1 MKGPVFSSNPRILAS
16 SNPHSMRLAV
26 IDCGTN
32 TFHLLVVDGQPDG
45 TFKQVYR
52 LREYVRLGQEGL
64 DHICAAPFQRGVDC
78 IAFFKKIMRE
88 LDVVRHRAFGTE
100 ALRRADNGLDFVEA
114 VRCAS
119 GVEIQLISG
128 DEEARLIHLGVR
140 QAIPVFEGKTLIMDI
155 GGGSVEFIVASEE
168 EVFWAQ
174 SFPIGVQV
182 LFSRFHKNDP
192 MAADEMVAIQQYLDE
207 MLEPLH
213 TALRQHKTPQ
223 LTGASGSFE
232 VVEDMLIRQKQHP
245 LYSVFTKEDFY
256 QIHEK
261 IIEADY
267 QTRME
272 LPGLPPERVELIVVA
287 FVLMDY
293 IVRKA
298 GVEKIVTSAY
308 AMKEGMLL
316 EMGT

>member
-1 MKGPVFSSNPRILAS
+1 
-16 SNPHSMRLAV
+16 MRLAV

-64 DHICAAPFQRGVDC
+64 DHIGTAPFQRGVDC
-78 IAFFKKIMRE
+78 IVFFKKIMQE
-88 LDVVRHRAFGTE
+88 LGVDNHRAFGTE
-100 ALRRADNGLDFVEA
+100 ALRRADNGPGFVEA
-114 VRCAS
+114 VHSAS

-128 DEEARLIHLGVR
+128 DEEARLIHLGVK
-140 QAIPVFEGKTLIMDI
+140 QAVPVFEGKILIMDI
-155 GGGSVEFIVASEE
+155 GGGSVEFIIASEE

-192 MAADEMVAIQQYLDE
+192 MNADEMVAIQQYLDE

-223 LTGASGSFE
+223 LIGASGSFE

-245 LYSVFTKEDFY
+245 LYSVFSKEDFY

-261 IIEADY
+261 IIGADY
-267 QTRME
+267 QTRLK

-293 IVRKA
+293 IVLRA

-316 EMGT
+316 EMGG